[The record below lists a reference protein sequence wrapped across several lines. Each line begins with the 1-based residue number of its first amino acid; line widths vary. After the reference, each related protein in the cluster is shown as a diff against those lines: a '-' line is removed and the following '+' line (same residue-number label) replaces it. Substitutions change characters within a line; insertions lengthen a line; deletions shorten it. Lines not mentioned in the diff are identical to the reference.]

1 MVRHDELGDLQF
13 ALERMRQK
21 LNETTITKNY
31 LNTVLNS
38 LSDAVLVTSPNGIVK
53 SCNEAT
59 QRLLGYSEAD
69 LVGKPL
75 VSFIDEAH
83 RECVRPEHSAPE
95 ARETVLRTASGQT
108 IPVSMASSAI
118 TTEDP
123 QFQGNI
129 YVARNITE
137 RKRAERRIRYL
148 ARYDT
153 LTKMP
158 NRMQFQHLLQ
168 QAIARAR
175 RNQRSLALLY
185 LDLDRFKEVNDTF
198 GHAAGDRTLEILS
211 ERLTRNLSKDTVI
224 GRLAG
229 DEFAMFIDDL
239 PVDIDNRAAIGA
251 LARTLLDEISR
262 TFYVNQQEVY
272 LTASVGIAICPY
284 DAENVIDL
292 IRNADAAMYHSKQNG
307 GNSCAFYVPEMNAAA
322 VERLMLKSKL
332 RRALERDELVI
343 LYQSKV
349 DLRSG
354 RVVGAEALLR
364 WRLPGHGDI
373 SPSHFI
379 PLAEETSLILDIGEW
394 VLNRV
399 CADYR
404 EWQKMRARAR
414 PHRHQPV
421 AAPTEAGELHRP
433 LPQRVPQARGL
444 AHLLRAGSHRNHV
457 DDRPEAHHRLLNEL
471 YAMGLNLAIDDFGTG
486 YSSLSALQQ
495 FPIGTLKIDQSFVRD
510 VAVDSNDAAIVRT
523 IIDMGKSLD
532 LEVIAEGVEAS
543 EQLEFLRKHGCY
555 YAQGRLFG
563 DAMEAGKLLA
573 ILAGQVGGAAYHARP
588 VRAHGAAADPPL
600 VVARPPML
608 SARDLTL
615 RRGPEPLFEQ
625 VNFTVFRG
633 NKVGI
638 TGANGAGKSSLF
650 AAIRG
655 ELAADRGDIER
666 PPDLKIAHVEQE
678 IAASERA
685 AIEFVLDGDAELRAV
700 LAAIAAAER
709 RDAAVGARRSSM
721 RRSRPS
727 TAIAPRRAPPRSC
740 MDSDSRPR
748 ITSGQVA
755 EFSGGWRVR
764 LAMAR
769 ALCSRADLLLLDE
782 PTNHLDLDAIV
793 WLEEWLTAFPGTLL
807 MISHDREFLDA
818 IIDRVLHI
826 ENRAHPR
833 LLRQLLAVRAKAR
846 RGTGA
851 AARAA
856 GAADAAHRR
865 DHHLRESLSR
875 QRHQVAPGAEPL
887 EDAASAWSA
896 SCRRT
901 STARSSSSSRRR

>member
-1 MVRHDELGDLQF
+1 MARSLKTKYLLLALAVGAVLSALLGGLSYYEHRVDAADVNQLTYVTVAQNLENDLEARAGSLSRVTATSLAPALASGNKATIATVAGRLLDEGNIERVEVLDAHGNVLFSGGNSGTAQDDDWFVYQSSIRSTLAPAQHVGSLRLWMSRTEIRERLASLRKQLEGQQSMQIKRMRGLLAGITLALLALGLAGAWYIARQLASPISALVKSADRIGQGDYTRPLAVVRHDELGDLQF

-31 LNTVLNS
+31 LTTVLNS
-38 LSDAVLVTSPNGIVK
+38 LSDAVLVTSPQGVVK
-53 SCNEAT
+53 SCNQAT
-59 QRLLGYSEAD
+59 QRLLGYEEGD

-75 VSFIDEAH
+75 TSFIDEVH
-83 RECVRPEHSAPE
+83 RNAFELTSSAPE

-108 IPVSMASSAI
+108 IPVSMASSEI

-123 QFQGNI
+123 HFQGNI

-211 ERLTRNLSKDTVI
+211 ERLTRNLTKDTVI

-239 PVDIDNRAAIGA
+239 PMDVDNRTSLGT

-272 LTASVGIAICPY
+272 LTASVGVAIYPY

-307 GNSCAFYVPEMNAAA
+307 GNSCAFYVPQMNAAA

-349 DLRSG
+349 DLRNG

-399 CADYR
+399 CSDYR
-404 EWQKMRARAR
+404 EWQKVVPEPGRIAVNLSLRQLKQSSFISRCRAVFRKNE
-414 PHRHQPV
+414 V
-421 AAPTEAGELHRP
+421 SPTCFELEVTETTLMTDPKRTI
-433 LPQRVPQARGL
+433 G
-444 AHLLRAGSHRNHV
+444 
-457 DDRPEAHHRLLNEL
+457 LLNEL

-510 VAVDSNDAAIVRT
+510 VAVDSDDAAIVRT

-532 LEVIAEGVEAS
+532 LEVIAEGVEAG

-555 YAQGRLFG
+555 YGQGRLFG
-563 DAMEAGKLLA
+563 DAMEAGQMLA
-573 ILAGQVGGAAYHARP
+573 ILSSQGGGSAYH
-588 VRAHGAAADPPL
+588 
-600 VVARPPML
+600 
-608 SARDLTL
+608 S
-615 RRGPEPLFEQ
+615 
-625 VNFTVFRG
+625 N
-633 NKVGI
+633 
-638 TGANGAGKSSLF
+638 
-650 AAIRG
+650 
-655 ELAADRGDIER
+655 
-666 PPDLKIAHVEQE
+666 
-678 IAASERA
+678 
-685 AIEFVLDGDAELRAV
+685 
-700 LAAIAAAER
+700 
-709 RDAAVGARRSSM
+709 
-721 RRSRPS
+721 
-727 TAIAPRRAPPRSC
+727 
-740 MDSDSRPR
+740 
-748 ITSGQVA
+748 
-755 EFSGGWRVR
+755 
-764 LAMAR
+764 
-769 ALCSRADLLLLDE
+769 LCI
-782 PTNHLDLDAIV
+782 PT
-793 WLEEWLTAFPGTLL
+793 
-807 MISHDREFLDA
+807 
-818 IIDRVLHI
+818 
-826 ENRAHPR
+826 
-833 LLRQLLAVRAKAR
+833 AVRP
-846 RGTGA
+846 
-851 AARAA
+851 
-856 GAADAAHRR
+856 
-865 DHHLRESLSR
+865 LRLS
-875 QRHQVAPGAEPL
+875 
-887 EDAASAWSA
+887 S
-896 SCRRT
+896 
-901 STARSSSSSRRR
+901 

>member
-1 MVRHDELGDLQF
+1 MARSLKTKYLLLALAVGAVLSLLLGGLAYYEHRVDAADVNQLTYATVAQKLEADLETRASSLSEITGTSLSVALGSGNKAAVASIAERLLDERDIERVEVSDAHGTVLFSGGDPAARAAGDWFVFQSTIHSNLVSAPVQRVGSLQIWMSRAEMQETLASIRKQLESQQGMQIKRMRGFLASITLPLLALGLAGAWFIARQLSGPISALVKSADRIGQGDYTRPLAVVRHDELGDLQF

-38 LSDAVLVTSPNGIVK
+38 LSDAVLVTSPDGIVK
-53 SCNEAT
+53 SCNEAA
-59 QRLLGYSEAD
+59 QRLLGYQEAELLD
-69 LVGKPL
+69 KPL
-75 VSFIDEAH
+75 VSFIDEVH
-83 RECVRPEHSAPE
+83 RQAFDLTNSAPE

-108 IPVSMASSAI
+108 IPVSMASSSI
-118 TTEDP
+118 TTADP

-239 PVDIDNRAAIGA
+239 PADLDNRASIGN

-272 LTASVGIAICPY
+272 LTASVGVAICPY

-307 GNSCAFYVPEMNAAA
+307 GNSCAFYIPEMNAAA

-349 DLRSG
+349 DLRDG

-399 CADYR
+399 CSDYR
-404 EWQKMRARAR
+404 EWQKTVPEPGRIAINLSLRQLKQSSFIARCRAVFRK
-414 PHRHQPV
+414 HDV
-421 AAPTEAGELHRP
+421 SPTCFELEVTETTLMTDPKRTI
-433 LPQRVPQARGL
+433 G
-444 AHLLRAGSHRNHV
+444 
-457 DDRPEAHHRLLNEL
+457 LLNEL

-510 VAVDSNDAAIVRT
+510 VAVDSDDAAIVRT

-543 EQLEFLRKHGCY
+543 DQLEFLRKHGCY

-573 ILAGQVGGAAYHARP
+573 ILSGQAGGAAHHASLCVPTVLRP
-588 VRAHGAAADPPL
+588 FR
-600 VVARPPML
+600 L
-608 SARDLTL
+608 S
-615 RRGPEPLFEQ
+615 
-625 VNFTVFRG
+625 
-633 NKVGI
+633 
-638 TGANGAGKSSLF
+638 S
-650 AAIRG
+650 
-655 ELAADRGDIER
+655 
-666 PPDLKIAHVEQE
+666 
-678 IAASERA
+678 
-685 AIEFVLDGDAELRAV
+685 
-700 LAAIAAAER
+700 
-709 RDAAVGARRSSM
+709 
-721 RRSRPS
+721 
-727 TAIAPRRAPPRSC
+727 
-740 MDSDSRPR
+740 
-748 ITSGQVA
+748 
-755 EFSGGWRVR
+755 
-764 LAMAR
+764 
-769 ALCSRADLLLLDE
+769 
-782 PTNHLDLDAIV
+782 
-793 WLEEWLTAFPGTLL
+793 
-807 MISHDREFLDA
+807 
-818 IIDRVLHI
+818 
-826 ENRAHPR
+826 
-833 LLRQLLAVRAKAR
+833 
-846 RGTGA
+846 
-851 AARAA
+851 
-856 GAADAAHRR
+856 
-865 DHHLRESLSR
+865 
-875 QRHQVAPGAEPL
+875 
-887 EDAASAWSA
+887 
-896 SCRRT
+896 
-901 STARSSSSSRRR
+901 

>member
-1 MVRHDELGDLQF
+1 MARSLKTKYLLLALAVGGALSLLLAGLAYYEHRVDAAAVNQITYATVAQRLEADLETRASSLSEITGTSLAPALGSGNRAAVASIAARLLDERDIEKVEISDARGTVLFTGDTAARPDGDWFVFQSTVHSNLVSAPVQSVGSLKIWMSRAAMHETLASLERQLEKQQGIQIRRMRGLLAGIALPLLGLGLAGAWLIARQLSGPISALVKTADRIGRGDYTRPLAVVRHDELGDLQF

-38 LSDAVLVTSPNGIVK
+38 LSDAVLVTSPDGIVK
-53 SCNEAT
+53 SCNEAA
-59 QRLLGYSEAD
+59 QRLLGYQEAD
-69 LVGKPL
+69 LLNKPL

-83 RECVRPEHSAPE
+83 LNGFDLANAAPE

-108 IPVSMASSAI
+108 IPVSMASSSI

-168 QAIARAR
+168 QAIARTR
-175 RNQRSLALLY
+175 RNQGSLALLY

-211 ERLTRNLSKDTVI
+211 ERLTRNLTKDTVI

-239 PVDIDNRAAIGA
+239 PVDIDNRASIAA

-272 LTASVGIAICPY
+272 LTASVGVAICPI

-349 DLRSG
+349 DLRDG

-379 PLAEETSLILDIGEW
+379 PLAEETSLILEIGEW

-399 CADYR
+399 CSDYR
-404 EWQKMRARAR
+404 EWQKMVPEPGRIAINLSLRQLKQVSFIARCR
-414 PHRHQPV
+414 SVFRKHGV
-421 AAPTEAGELHRP
+421 SPTCFELEVTETTLMTDPKRTI
-433 LPQRVPQARGL
+433 G
-444 AHLLRAGSHRNHV
+444 
-457 DDRPEAHHRLLNEL
+457 LLNEL

-510 VAVDSNDAAIVRT
+510 VAVDSSDAAIVRT
-523 IIDMGKSLD
+523 IIDMGKSLE

-563 DAMEAGKLLA
+563 DAMEAGKMLG
-573 ILAGQVGGAAYHARP
+573 ILVGQAGGVAHHA
-588 VRAHGAAADPPL
+588 
-600 VVARPPML
+600 
-608 SARDLTL
+608 
-615 RRGPEPLFEQ
+615 
-625 VNFTVFRG
+625 
-633 NKVGI
+633 
-638 TGANGAGKSSLF
+638 
-650 AAIRG
+650 
-655 ELAADRGDIER
+655 
-666 PPDLKIAHVEQE
+666 
-678 IAASERA
+678 
-685 AIEFVLDGDAELRAV
+685 
-700 LAAIAAAER
+700 
-709 RDAAVGARRSSM
+709 
-721 RRSRPS
+721 
-727 TAIAPRRAPPRSC
+727 
-740 MDSDSRPR
+740 
-748 ITSGQVA
+748 
-755 EFSGGWRVR
+755 
-764 LAMAR
+764 
-769 ALCSRADLLLLDE
+769 ALCV
-782 PTNHLDLDAIV
+782 PTALRPI
-793 WLEEWLTAFPGTLL
+793 
-807 MISHDREFLDA
+807 
-818 IIDRVLHI
+818 
-826 ENRAHPR
+826 R
-833 LLRQLLAVRAKAR
+833 L
-846 RGTGA
+846 
-851 AARAA
+851 
-856 GAADAAHRR
+856 
-865 DHHLRESLSR
+865 
-875 QRHQVAPGAEPL
+875 
-887 EDAASAWSA
+887 
-896 SCRRT
+896 
-901 STARSSSSSRRR
+901 SS

>member
-1 MVRHDELGDLQF
+1 MGVGLNGYDYPMARSLKTNYLLLALGVSVVLALILSGLAYYEHRVTTADTNQLTYSTVEQQLEANLEARARSLSGTAVPSLSAALKAGDNAAIAAIAAKLLDESDVERVEVWGPRNNVLYSANNLEIRSTPSGPYALRNDLQKDGSLEIWMSRAAMEDTLSSIHSQLLSKQGIQVKRIRGMLAGIALPLVILGLFGAWFIARQLSGPISALVKSADRIGDGDYTRPLEVERRDELGDLQF
-13 ALERMRQK
+13 ALERMRQN

-38 LSDAVLVTSPNGIVK
+38 LSDAVLVTSPDGVVK
-53 SCNEAT
+53 SCNEAA
-59 QRLLGYSEAD
+59 QHLLGYTED
-69 LVGKPL
+69 ELVGKPL
-75 VSFIDEAH
+75 AGFIDEVH
-83 RECVRPEHSAPE
+83 RSAFDSTHSMTE
-95 ARETVLRTASGQT
+95 GRETVLRTARGQT

-118 TTEDP
+118 DSEDP

-211 ERLTRNLSKDTVI
+211 ERLTRNLSKDAVI

-239 PVDIDNRAAIGA
+239 PVDSDNRAALST

-272 LTASVGIAICPY
+272 LTASAGIAICPY

-307 GNSCAFYVPEMNAAA
+307 GNSCAFYVPSMNAAA

-349 DLRSG
+349 DLRTG

-394 VLNRV
+394 VMNRV
-399 CADYR
+399 CADYH
-404 EWQKMRARAR
+404 EWQKVITEPGRIAINLSLRQLKQASFIARCR
-414 PHRHQPV
+414 GVFRKHDV
-421 AAPTEAGELHRP
+421 SPTCFELEVTETTLMTDPKRTI
-433 LPQRVPQARGL
+433 G
-444 AHLLRAGSHRNHV
+444 
-457 DDRPEAHHRLLNEL
+457 LLNEL
-471 YAMGLNLAIDDFGTG
+471 YAMGLSLAIDDFGTG

-510 VAVDSNDAAIVRT
+510 VAVDANDAAIVRT

-532 LEVIAEGVEAS
+532 LEVVAEGVEEAQ
-543 EQLEFLRKHGCY
+543 QLEFLRDHGCY

-563 DAMEAGKLLA
+563 DAMEANKFLG
-573 ILAGQVGGAAYHARP
+573 ILAGQEGGSAHHGDLCAPTVLRP
-588 VRAHGAAADPPL
+588 
-600 VVARPPML
+600 M
-608 SARDLTL
+608 
-615 RRGPEPLFEQ
+615 
-625 VNFTVFRG
+625 
-633 NKVGI
+633 
-638 TGANGAGKSSLF
+638 
-650 AAIRG
+650 
-655 ELAADRGDIER
+655 
-666 PPDLKIAHVEQE
+666 
-678 IAASERA
+678 
-685 AIEFVLDGDAELRAV
+685 
-700 LAAIAAAER
+700 
-709 RDAAVGARRSSM
+709 RRSS
-721 RRSRPS
+721 
-727 TAIAPRRAPPRSC
+727 
-740 MDSDSRPR
+740 
-748 ITSGQVA
+748 
-755 EFSGGWRVR
+755 
-764 LAMAR
+764 
-769 ALCSRADLLLLDE
+769 
-782 PTNHLDLDAIV
+782 
-793 WLEEWLTAFPGTLL
+793 
-807 MISHDREFLDA
+807 
-818 IIDRVLHI
+818 
-826 ENRAHPR
+826 
-833 LLRQLLAVRAKAR
+833 
-846 RGTGA
+846 
-851 AARAA
+851 
-856 GAADAAHRR
+856 
-865 DHHLRESLSR
+865 
-875 QRHQVAPGAEPL
+875 
-887 EDAASAWSA
+887 
-896 SCRRT
+896 
-901 STARSSSSSRRR
+901 

>member
-1 MVRHDELGDLQF
+1 MARSLKTKYLLLAAGVSAVLALVLGGLAYYDHRVNTADANQLTYATVEQKLETDLEARAGSLIKITSSSLAAALKEGNKTSVAAIAGRLLDEHDIERVEVLDTHNNVLYSASNPAARSTPSGPFVLQSDIQRVGSLEIWMSRAEMQDTLSSIRTQLLSKQGVQNKRIRGVLAVITLPLIILGLLGALFMARQLSGPISALVKSADRIGDGDYTRPLAVVRHDELGDLQF
-13 ALERMRQK
+13 ALERMRQN

-38 LSDAVLVTSPNGIVK
+38 LSDAVFVTSPDGLVK
-53 SCNEAT
+53 SCNEAA
-59 QRLLGYSEAD
+59 QQLLGFTEQE
-69 LVGKPL
+69 LVGRPL
-75 VSFIDEAH
+75 ASFIDDEH
-83 RECVRPEHSAPE
+83 RGAFDLSNSVPE
-95 ARETVLRTASGQT
+95 ARETVLRTARGQT

-118 TTEDP
+118 TSEDP

-211 ERLTRNLSKDTVI
+211 ERLTRNLSKDAVI

-239 PVDIDNRAAIGA
+239 PLDADNRAGLGT

-272 LTASVGIAICPY
+272 LTASAGIAICPY

-307 GNSCAFYVPEMNAAA
+307 GNSCAFYVPSMNAAA

-349 DLRSG
+349 DLRTG
-354 RVVGAEALLR
+354 QVVGAEALLR

-404 EWQKMRARAR
+404 EWQKVVPEPGRIAINLSLRQLKQASFIARCR
-414 PHRHQPV
+414 SIFRKHGV
-421 AAPTEAGELHRP
+421 SPTCFELEVTETTLMTDPKRTI
-433 LPQRVPQARGL
+433 G
-444 AHLLRAGSHRNHV
+444 
-457 DDRPEAHHRLLNEL
+457 LLNEL

-532 LEVIAEGVEAS
+532 LEVIAEGVEEA
-543 EQLEFLRKHGCY
+543 EQLEFLRTHGCY

-563 DAMEAGKLLA
+563 DAMEATKMLG
-573 ILAGQVGGAAYHARP
+573 ILAGQEGGAPH
-588 VRAHGAAADPPL
+588 HGALCAPSVL
-600 VVARPPML
+600 RPMRL
-608 SARDLTL
+608 S
-615 RRGPEPLFEQ
+615 
-625 VNFTVFRG
+625 
-633 NKVGI
+633 
-638 TGANGAGKSSLF
+638 S
-650 AAIRG
+650 
-655 ELAADRGDIER
+655 
-666 PPDLKIAHVEQE
+666 
-678 IAASERA
+678 
-685 AIEFVLDGDAELRAV
+685 
-700 LAAIAAAER
+700 
-709 RDAAVGARRSSM
+709 
-721 RRSRPS
+721 
-727 TAIAPRRAPPRSC
+727 
-740 MDSDSRPR
+740 
-748 ITSGQVA
+748 
-755 EFSGGWRVR
+755 
-764 LAMAR
+764 
-769 ALCSRADLLLLDE
+769 
-782 PTNHLDLDAIV
+782 
-793 WLEEWLTAFPGTLL
+793 
-807 MISHDREFLDA
+807 
-818 IIDRVLHI
+818 
-826 ENRAHPR
+826 
-833 LLRQLLAVRAKAR
+833 
-846 RGTGA
+846 
-851 AARAA
+851 
-856 GAADAAHRR
+856 
-865 DHHLRESLSR
+865 
-875 QRHQVAPGAEPL
+875 
-887 EDAASAWSA
+887 
-896 SCRRT
+896 
-901 STARSSSSSRRR
+901 